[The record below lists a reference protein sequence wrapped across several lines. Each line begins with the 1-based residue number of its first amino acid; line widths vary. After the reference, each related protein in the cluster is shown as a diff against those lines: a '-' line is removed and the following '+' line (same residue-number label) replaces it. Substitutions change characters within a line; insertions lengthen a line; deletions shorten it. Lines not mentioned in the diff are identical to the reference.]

1 MRPIC
6 PRCHYSSMVDAQASS
21 ISSPGALACPR
32 CGEPL
37 EQLHWSGAQTATLT
51 TTAAAAVAPQSIME
65 NQNAYAPSADTVFE
79 DVLDIPRPLRSEEPA
94 GDQMLVLED
103 VIPAEEFS
111 APDESFDE
119 RPESDEEETLLRTEP
134 GTYILPGEPGRLAT
148 EKSPLQTGPQVY
160 GAAETSSFDYDNG
173 RAWLRLAPVLLL
185 IGVTVFFTLYFLG
198 NRMSG
203 WGQKPQESAALPAQP
218 ETTSAATAT
227 APEKTEQA
235 TAPATSPQAPET
247 PQASSAVAA
256 QAKEESPAP
265 ATVPVTAPAA
275 APSVETAKAES
286 KPAQS
291 EPAASSAP
299 APAQVAAAKPA
310 PAPVA
315 QSSTGNS
322 TGNFTIQVGSYNNS
336 AQADERAGLLRSSG
350 VEARVVRAEIPRR
363 GTWYRVQAGRFATRD
378 EAARFA
384 SELKAKGAADSF
396 LIAELQG
403 Q

>member
-6 PRCHYSSMVDAQASS
+6 PRCHYSIMVDAQASS
-21 ISSPGALACPR
+21 ISSPGALVCPR
-32 CGEPL
+32 CAEPL
-37 EQLHWSGAQTATLT
+37 EQLHWSGAQTPTLT
-51 TTAAAAVAPQSIME
+51 AAAAAVAPQRIME

-103 VIPAEEFS
+103 VIPAAEFS

-119 RPESDEEETLLRTEP
+119 RPESAEEETLLRTEP
-134 GTYILPGEPGRLAT
+134 GTYILPAEPAT
-148 EKSPLQTGPQVY
+148 PAGEKSPLQVGPEVY

-185 IGVTVFFTLYFLG
+185 IGVMVFFALYFLG
-198 NRMSG
+198 NRMSS
-203 WGQKPQESAALPAQP
+203 WGNRPQESAAALPAQP
-218 ETTSAATAT
+218 ETTSATTAT
-227 APEKTEQA
+227 APEKSEQA
-235 TAPATSPQAPET
+235 TAPAASSQAPAT
-247 PQASSAVAA
+247 PEASSAVAV
-256 QAKEESPAP
+256 QAKEETPAP
-265 ATVPVTAPAA
+265 ATIPVTAPTA
-275 APSVETAKAES
+275 APSVETTKAES

-291 EPAASSAP
+291 ETAATSSAP
-299 APAQVAAAKPA
+299 AQPQVAAKPA

-315 QSSTGNS
+315 QSS

-336 AQADERAGLLRSSG
+336 AQAEERAGRLRSSG

-384 SELKAKGAADSF
+384 SELKARGAADSF
-396 LIAELQG
+396 LIAEFQG